1 MNGMM
6 SGESH
11 VCTAKINGEEVE
23 YDTCAQSRETHIE
36 QEKKF
41 GWVYLG
47 KGVIWA
53 INGIKQNFEEEHHFW
68 KK

>member
-1 MNGMM
+1 MNGIV

-11 VCTAKINGEEVE
+11 VWTAKINGEEVE
-23 YDTCAQSRETHIE
+23 YDICSQARETLIE

-47 KGVIWA
+47 KGVIWT
-53 INGIKQNFEEEHHFW
+53 IRGIKQNFKKEHHFW